1 MTKAKSWFIAA
12 NADLQEKKRISIY
25 FLDILIKFDKA
36 NGTMVEVHEQIRGEQ
51 YITKSVLCIFAEIG
65 RKPSEK

>member
-36 NGTMVEVHEQIRGEQ
+36 NGTMEEVHEQMRGEQ
-51 YITKSVLCIFAEIG
+51 YITKSVFCIFAEIG
-65 RKPSEK
+65 R